1 MQGRGSVVGSMIE
14 LCPIAEGICGFAGK
28 NMSKKQAWIQALQ
41 ALQALLRIAA
51 AAMFCLPISVKAAG
65 DVAAGRA
72 AFAKCASCHQIG
84 PSARAGFGPQL
95 NGIVGRPAGS
105 TKDYRYS
112 AAMQNSR
119 IVWTEDKLRAFMK
132 APGDVVPGTKMRFW
146 GISND
151 KDLDNL
157 LAYMK
162 TNP

>member
-1 MQGRGSVVGSMIE
+1 MQGGARMLE
-14 LCPIAEGICGFAGK
+14 LRPIAEKIPGFAGR
-28 NMSKKQAWIQALQ
+28 NMSKKQVWMRAPALV
-41 ALQALLRIAA
+41 AALL
-51 AAMFCLPISVKAAG
+51 CLSSSAQAAG
-65 DVAAGRA
+65 DAAAGKA

-105 TKDYRYS
+105 TRDYRYS
-112 AAMQNSR
+112 PAMQNSR

-132 APGDVVPGTKMRFW
+132 SPGDVVPGTKMRFW
-146 GISND
+146 GIGNE

-162 TNP
+162 TFS

>member
-14 LCPIAEGICGFAGK
+14 LRPIAEEICGFAGK
-28 NMSKKQAWIQALQ
+28 NMSKKQIWIRAL
-41 ALQALLRIAA
+41 AVTI
-51 AAMFCLPISVKAAG
+51 FCLPISAKAVG
-65 DVAAGRA
+65 DVAAGKA

-112 AAMQNSR
+112 AAMQNAR

-146 GISND
+146 GISNE

>member
-1 MQGRGSVVGSMIE
+1 MKSGRKTGT
-14 LCPIAEGICGFAGK
+14 AA
-28 NMSKKQAWIQALQ
+28 AL
-41 ALQALLRIAA
+41 ALLATGVWMGVSGPA
-51 AAMFCLPISVKAAG
+51 HAAG
-65 DVAAGRA
+65 DVVAGKA

-95 NGIVGRPAGS
+95 NGIVGRPAAA

-132 APGDVVPGTKMRFW
+132 SPGDVVPGTKMRFW
-146 GISND
+146 GISNEQ
-151 KDLDNL
+151 DLNNL

-162 TNP
+162 SFP

>member
-41 ALQALLRIAA
+41 ASQALQALQALLRIAA

-65 DVAAGRA
+65 DVAAGKA

-119 IVWTEDKLRAFMK
+119 IVWTEDKLRA
-132 APGDVVPGTKMRFW
+132 
-146 GISND
+146 
-151 KDLDNL
+151 
-157 LAYMK
+157 
-162 TNP
+162 